1 LNYLIDRFGR
11 KITYIR
17 FSVTSR
23 CNFNCMYCVSHID
36 EGKKTEEFTKD
47 DMAFLFRTVSE
58 LGIEKVRITGGE
70 PLLRKDIIDIVRS
83 ASINENINEI
93 VLTTNG
99 SLLRQFAQPLKD
111 VGLTRV
117 NISLDTL
124 RREVFEEITQRDF
137 FENVM
142 DGVSASINAGLTP
155 LKINTVLMK
164 GINEEDVIPIA
175 ELSLKYPVVVR
186 FIELMPVGNNGFWK
200 DHYMSFTEALDIIKS
215 KYELNVG
222 KGAKGEVADYYEIVG
237 SEGKIGFITPVSQH
251 FCDTCNRIR
260 ITAMGKIYPCL
271 FSNESIDIWDAVKLQ
286 DSDELIKL
294 IEQSVKIKPAA
305 HGVIKKD
312 DKQFIK
318 NMKELGG

>member
-1 LNYLIDRFGR
+1 MNYLVDRFSR

-23 CNFNCMYCVSHID
+23 CNFNCVYCVSHTD

-70 PLLRKDIIDIVRS
+70 PLLRKDIIDIVQS
-83 ASINENINEI
+83 ASINKNIKEI

-111 VGLTRV
+111 VGLTRA

-142 DGVSASINAGLTP
+142 DGISASINAGLTP

-164 GINEEDVIPIA
+164 GINEEDIIPIA
-175 ELSLKYPVVVR
+175 ELSLKYPVIVR
-186 FIELMPVGNNGFWK
+186 FIELMPVGKGGFWK
-200 DHYMSFTEALDIIKS
+200 DHYMSFVEALDIIKR
-215 KYELNVG
+215 KYELSVG
-222 KGAKGEVADYYEIVG
+222 KGAKGEIADYYEIVG
-237 SEGKIGFITPVSQH
+237 SKGKIGFITPVSQH
-251 FCDTCNRIR
+251 FCATCNRIR
-260 ITAMGKIYPCL
+260 ITARGKIYPCL
-271 FSNESIDIWDAVKLQ
+271 FSKENIDIWDAVKLQ
-286 DSDELIKL
+286 DSEELIKL
-294 IEQSVKIKPAA
+294 IEKSVEIKPAA
-305 HGVIKKD
+305 HGAIEKD